1 MITILEIWLL
11 GVALAMDCFSVSI
24 AQGLSARRVIWPTM
38 TALALSFGIFQGG
51 MTLLGYIGTSFFS
64 QHMQHLDYI
73 AVVLLLYLGLKMIWD
88 GIKKKTEGTV
98 VASNMLKPLSIA
110 TLSVATS
117 IDALAVGIS
126 FACLQN
132 ITLQSV
138 LKAAGIIGLC
148 STLFS
153 VAGLWIGIKA
163 SQHINIRS
171 EILGGIILICIG
183 IKILTEH
190 LT

>member
-51 MTLLGYIGTSFFS
+51 MTLFGYMGTSFFS
-64 QHMQHLDYI
+64 QHLQHLDYI

-98 VASNMLKPLSIA
+98 AANMLKPLSIA

-126 FACLQN
+126 FACLQD
-132 ITLQSV
+132 ITLQPV

-183 IKILTEH
+183 IKILIEH
-190 LT
+190 LI